1 MVEPGSGTGSGKRDD
16 ACAFPIVI
24 PANDLNQSKW
34 QPGMTLRDYFAA
46 KAMQSII
53 AHTELVEDGK
63 FLVGPAPG
71 TSAIENFAG
80 FAYLMADAMLAARE
94 VPND

>member
-1 MVEPGSGTGSGKRDD
+1 MATNDGGP
-16 ACAFPIVI
+16 AFPL
-24 PANDLNQSKW
+24 PFNFNSE
-34 QPGMTLRDYFAA
+34 GMVHYSEECGMSLRDYFAA